1 MSVYECSFYREA
13 FFSGGGIVLL
23 VQAHTFGVVAILI
36 MAAST
41 KIKIPVAETVE
52 ATLGRA
58 GTEIMDLYPTTN
70 KAKGALFKWNIS
82 IMRAVNSSACNTLN
96 Y

>member
-1 MSVYECSFYREA
+1 M
-13 FFSGGGIVLL
+13 
-23 VQAHTFGVVAILI
+23 VAIII

-41 KIKIPVAETVE
+41 TIKILVAETVE
-52 ATLGRA
+52 ATLGPA
-58 GTEIMDLYPTTN
+58 GTEIMDLYLTTN

-82 IMRAVNSSACNTLN
+82 IMRAVNSCACNTLN